1 MEVRQLL
8 RLLWHR
14 RRLMTLVFSVVFIGL
29 AALTLLCETQYV
41 ASAKVYLYHSSIK
54 ATLLSRITLDTAS
67 MGAASLTDAERAT
80 YEDLAITVPVVRPL
94 LTELNLK
101 RKRKS
106 LQILEFIPFMRFL
119 TDRFLPNV
127 GRRDMTYEEL
137 TNKSLVN
144 MIFPRPSLKAAM
156 MEDADILEFSS
167 SAESLELAMALANGA
182 AKSFVA
188 QDTAMRQNEC
198 RELVATVDKE
208 LPRARADFEQ
218 ALVEQSQVRQREKIA
233 SLDSEAEQLL
243 TRYYSLAG
251 SRDSNRL
258 ELLKAQG
265 MLANVKAQITKR
277 PEFRK
282 TSESLQRSSL
292 IDSIKL
298 TLRDLYMDLAVA
310 KTRMT
315 PEHPQYKE
323 IESKIEEAKKL
334 IKGESLKV
342 YGSETISTDQTF
354 SYLND
359 RSAEYAAQIAGYESQ
374 DAAFG
379 TLLGALEDK
388 IQAFPDRAAA
398 DALAKFRVAGAEMFL
413 SNLNNLASAA
423 QAGQRLDL
431 SIAHVVEQ
439 ASRPGKIEDYMRPKL
454 SLMLAVGLVLGCF
467 LAVCAALVAAYADE
481 SVGSAAALA
490 GLGAPVIAAV
500 PCRSAT
506 DRLQAFR
513 RLRDTL
519 FPLAG
524 NPPRLVLVAD
534 VAAKPPLDRDVPD
547 AMAVV
552 LGLGMSLARSGRSV
566 AAVDTVLTHPTLHA
580 RTGLPLGPGLAEAIG
595 GKVFRDAVILPGEE
609 PGLFILPAGEA
620 VLTAAAADRLL
631 DSPAMALLLDG
642 LIRRFDVVLLAVAPA
657 SQSGD
662 AGSLAR
668 HADAILLTVRLDAD
682 QCATVAATIAD
693 LAAAAGKTPQTVVL
707 GVPDDEPTP
716 REVWTEL
723 RARRWWW
730 GGEKKKNTK
739 DERMPPAAGRG

>member
-1 MEVRQLL
+1 MELRQIL

-14 RRLMTLVFSVVFIGL
+14 RRLMLLVFTVVFVGL

-41 ASAKVYLYHSSIK
+41 SSAKVYLYHSSNK
-54 ATLLSRITLDTAS
+54 ATLLSRISLDSAS
-67 MGAASLTDAERAT
+67 MGAASLTDTERAT
-80 YEDLAITVPVVRPL
+80 YEDLAITVPVVTPL
-94 LTELNLK
+94 IAELDLK

-106 LQILEFIPFMRFL
+106 LQIIEFIPFVRLL
-119 TDRFLPNV
+119 TDHFLPKF

-144 MIFPRPSLKAAM
+144 MIFPRPYLKAAM
-156 MEDADILEFSS
+156 MEDADILEFTS
-167 SAESLELAMALANGA
+167 SAESMELAMELVNAA
-182 AKSFVA
+182 AKSFIDRETV
-188 QDTAMRQNEC
+188 MRQGEC
-198 RELVATVDKE
+198 RELAAAVAKE
-208 LPRARADFEQ
+208 LPKATADFEQ
-218 ALVEQSQVRQREKIA
+218 ALAEQGRVRQREKI
-233 SLDSEAEQLL
+233 SNLDTEAEQLL

-258 ELLKAQG
+258 DLLKAQG
-265 MLANVKAQITKR
+265 MLANVKGQIVKR

-282 TSESLQRSSL
+282 SGESIQRSSL
-292 IDSIKL
+292 IDSLKL

-310 KTRMT
+310 KARMT
-315 PEHPQYKE
+315 PEHPQVKE
-323 IESKIEEAKKL
+323 IESKIDEAKKL
-334 IKGESLKV
+334 IKGESFKV
-342 YGSETISTDQTF
+342 FGSETISTDQTF
-354 SYLND
+354 SYLSD

-379 TLLGALEDK
+379 ALLGALEGQ
-388 IQAFPDRAAA
+388 ILAFPDRAAA
-398 DALAKFRVAGAEMFL
+398 EALVKARVTGGELFL
-413 SNLNNLASAA
+413 SNLNQLAGAA
-423 QAGQRLDL
+423 QAGAGLDL

-439 ASRPGKIEDYMRPKL
+439 ATLPGKIEDYMRPKL
-454 SLMLAVGLVLGCF
+454 SLMLAVGLALGCF
-467 LAVCAALVAAYADE
+467 LAVCAALLAAYTDE
-481 SVGSAAALA
+481 SVGSVAALT

-500 PCRSAT
+500 PRRSAP

-534 VAAKPPLDRDVPD
+534 VAAETPTDRDAPD

-552 LGLGMSLARSGRSV
+552 LGLGVSLARSGRSV
-566 AAVDTVLTHPTLHA
+566 AAVDAVLTHPTLHA

-620 VLTAAAADRLL
+620 ALTADAADRLL
-631 DSPAMALLLDG
+631 DSPAMARLLDG
-642 LIRRFDVVLLAVAPA
+642 LIRRFDVVLLAAAPA

-668 HADAILLTVRLDAD
+668 HADAILLTVRLGAD
-682 QCATVAATIAD
+682 QSATVAATIAN
-693 LAAAAGKTPQTVVL
+693 LTAAAGKTPQAVAL

-730 GGEKKKNTK
+730 GGKKKKNTK
-739 DERMPPAAGRG
+739 V